1 MTEKLISKERE
12 GKMTTFNSWYEIY
25 VAKRNNKVV
34 IDNVDSLEEAEEI
47 KVKLAEKGI
56 KVVIK
61 EWKLDK
67 EIPIFMG
74 EV

>member
-1 MTEKLISKERE
+1 MNKDI
-12 GKMTTFNSWYEIY
+12 WYEIY

-34 IDNVDSLEEAEEI
+34 IDNVDSLEQAEEI

-61 EWKLDK
+61 EWKLKND
-67 EIPIFMG
+67 IPVLMG
-74 EV
+74 EI